1 MKLKKAGYIYSI
13 RMKKALLITL
23 TLLVTL
29 CFGQVQENMLMERFN
44 MNAFNP
50 AYVGSEGREVSFT
63 TRSTWQGIASAPRIN
78 YFFYSGNPKKNLSL
92 GASVISNKVFI
103 DTRTQYTADASYKLE
118 MGSGANLFLGI
129 KAGATSKNTD
139 IEGLNRITNA
149 SNPSI
154 AVNNNAIFPVFGFGA
169 LFKSEKFYI
178 SASIPNFLNPEKFV
192 DEDAFIGSEKPNTYL
207 LAGTS
212 FNTGVFGSK
221 LKPFISVKLIP
232 EGQNQTHI
240 GGTFDFKNIVEI
252 GGGYKSIGYS
262 NVLLILKTK
271 FGLTAA
277 YAYDFGIPSG
287 QSAVTRSGNEIFLK
301 FRF

>member
-1 MKLKKAGYIYSI
+1 MLRNKITFIPLF
-13 RMKKALLITL
+13 LLGCITQA
-23 TLLVTL
+23 
-29 CFGQVQENMLMERFN
+29 QVQENLLMERFN

-63 TRSTWQGIASAPRIN
+63 TRSTWQGVVDAPRTS

-92 GASVISNKVFI
+92 GGSVISNKVYI
-103 DTRTQYTADASYKLE
+103 DTRTQYAVDASYQLE
-118 MGSGANLFLGI
+118 MGGGSNLFLGI
-129 KAGATSKNTD
+129 KTGATSKNTD
-139 IEGLNRITNA
+139 IEGLERITNV

-154 AVNNNAIFPVFGFGA
+154 ATNGTAIFPVFGFGA

-192 DEDAFIGSEKPNTYL
+192 KDNGFIGSEKPMTYL

-212 FNTGVFGSK
+212 INTGVFGSK
-221 LKPFISVKLIP
+221 LKPFVSARLNP
-232 EGQNQTHI
+232 DGENQTHI
-240 GGTFDFKNIVEI
+240 GGTFDFKGMFEI

-262 NVLLILKTK
+262 NVMLIVKTK

-287 QSAVTRSGNEIFLK
+287 QVAVTQSGNEIFLK

>member
-1 MKLKKAGYIYSI
+1 MRKQILIIVLLAIGYISQ
-13 RMKKALLITL
+13 A
-23 TLLVTL
+23 
-29 CFGQVQENMLMERFN
+29 QVQENLLMERFN

-63 TRSTWQGIASAPRIN
+63 TRSAWQGLVDAPRTS

-103 DTRTQYTADASYKLE
+103 DTRTQYAVDASYQLE
-118 MGSGANLFLGI
+118 MGGGSNLFLGI

-139 IEGLNRITNA
+139 IEGLQRITTAANPAIA
-149 SNPSI
+149 SNGT
-154 AVNNNAIFPVFGFGA
+154 AIFPVFGFGA

-192 DEDAFIGSEKPNTYL
+192 DDDAFIGSEKPSTYL

-212 FNTGVFGSK
+212 FDTGVFGSK
-221 LKPFISVKLIP
+221 LKPFISAKLNP
-232 EGQNQTHI
+232 DGENQTHI
-240 GGTFDFKNIVEI
+240 GGTFDFKDTVEI
-252 GGGYKSIGYS
+252 GGGYKSVGYS
-262 NVLLILKTK
+262 NVLLIVKTK

-277 YAYDFGIPSG
+277 YAYDFGIPNG

-301 FRF
+301 FKF

>member
-1 MKLKKAGYIYSI
+1 MRKQLITT
-13 RMKKALLITL
+13 LLIA
-23 TLLVTL
+23 VG
-29 CFGQVQENMLMERFN
+29 FYSQAQVQENLLMERFN

-63 TRSTWQGIASAPRIN
+63 TRSAWIGVVDTPRTS

-103 DTRTQYTADASYKLE
+103 DTRTQYAVDASYQLE
-118 MGSGANLFLGI
+118 MGGGSNLFLGI

-139 IEGLNRITNA
+139 IEGLQRITTAANTAIA
-149 SNPSI
+149 SNGT
-154 AVNNNAIFPVFGFGA
+154 AIFPVFGFGA

-192 DEDAFIGSEKPNTYL
+192 DDDAFIGSEKPSTYL

-212 FNTGVFGSK
+212 FDTGVFGSK
-221 LKPFISVKLIP
+221 LKPFVSAKLNP
-232 EGQNQTHI
+232 DGENQTHI
-240 GGTFDFKNIVEI
+240 GGTFDFKDTVEI
-252 GGGYKSIGYS
+252 GGGYKSVGYS
-262 NVLLILKTK
+262 NLLLIVKTK

-277 YAYDFGIPSG
+277 YAYDFGIPNG
-287 QSAVTRSGNEIFLK
+287 KSAVTRSGYEIFLK
-301 FRF
+301 FKF

>member
-1 MKLKKAGYIYSI
+1 MLRNKITFIPLF
-13 RMKKALLITL
+13 LLGCITQA
-23 TLLVTL
+23 
-29 CFGQVQENMLMERFN
+29 QVQENLLMERFN

-63 TRSTWQGIASAPRIN
+63 TRSTWQGVVDAPRTS

-92 GASVISNKVFI
+92 GGSVISNKVYI
-103 DTRTQYTADASYKLE
+103 DTRTQYAVDASYQLE
-118 MGSGANLFLGI
+118 MGGGSNLFLGI

-139 IEGLNRITNA
+139 IEGLERITNV

-154 AVNNNAIFPVFGFGA
+154 ASNGTAIFPVFGFGA

-192 DEDAFIGSEKPNTYL
+192 KDNAFIGSEKPMTYL

-212 FNTGVFGSK
+212 INTGAFGSK
-221 LKPFISVKLIP
+221 LKPFVSARLNP
-232 EGQNQTHI
+232 DGENQTHI
-240 GGTFDFKNIVEI
+240 GGTFDFKDTVEI

-262 NVLLILKTK
+262 NVMLIVKTK

-287 QSAVTRSGNEIFLK
+287 QVAVTQSGNEIFLK

>member
-1 MKLKKAGYIYSI
+1 
-13 RMKKALLITL
+13 MKKQLFTKLLIVVGL
-23 TLLVTL
+23 YSQA
-29 CFGQVQENMLMERFN
+29 QVQENLLMERFN

-63 TRSTWQGIASAPRIN
+63 TRSAWLGVVDSPRTS

-92 GASVISNKVFI
+92 GGSVISNKVYI
-103 DTRTQYTADASYKLE
+103 DTRTQYAVDVSYQLE
-118 MGSGANLFLGI
+118 MGGGSNLFLGI

-139 IEGLNRITNA
+139 IEGLERITNV

-154 AVNNNAIFPVFGFGA
+154 ASNGTAIFPVFGFGA

-178 SASIPNFLNPEKFV
+178 SASIPNFLNLEKFV
-192 DEDAFIGSEKPNTYL
+192 EDDAFIGSEKPMTYL

-212 FNTGVFGSK
+212 IDTGAFGSK
-221 LKPFISVKLIP
+221 LKPFISTRLNP
-232 EGQNQTHI
+232 NGENQMHI
-240 GGTFDFKNIVEI
+240 GGTFDFKDTLEV
-252 GGGYKSIGYS
+252 GGGYKSTGYS
-262 NVLLILKTK
+262 NVMIIAKTK

-277 YAYDFGIPSG
+277 FAYDFGTPNG
-287 QSAVTRSGNEIFLK
+287 QAAVTRSGNEIFLK

>member
-1 MKLKKAGYIYSI
+1 
-13 RMKKALLITL
+13 MKKQLFTTLLIVVGL
-23 TLLVTL
+23 YSQA
-29 CFGQVQENMLMERFN
+29 QVQENLLMERFN

-63 TRSTWQGIASAPRIN
+63 TRSAWKGVLDAPRTS

-92 GASVISNKVFI
+92 GGSVISNKVYI
-103 DTRTQYTADASYKLE
+103 DTRTQYAVDVSYQLE
-118 MGSGANLFLGI
+118 MGGGSNLFLGI

-139 IEGLNRITNA
+139 IEGLERITNV

-154 AVNNNAIFPVFGFGA
+154 ASNGTAIFPVFGFGA

-192 DEDAFIGSEKPNTYL
+192 EDDAFIGSEKPMTYL

-212 FNTGVFGSK
+212 IDTGAFGSK
-221 LKPFISVKLIP
+221 LKPFISTRLNP
-232 EGQNQTHI
+232 NGENQMHI
-240 GGTFDFKNIVEI
+240 GGTFDFKDTIEI

-262 NVLLILKTK
+262 NVMLIVKTK

-287 QSAVTRSGNEIFLK
+287 QVAVTRSGNEIFLK
-301 FRF
+301 FKF

>member
-1 MKLKKAGYIYSI
+1 
-13 RMKKALLITL
+13 MKKYLITTLLIA
-23 TLLVTL
+23 VG
-29 CFGQVQENMLMERFN
+29 FYSQAQVQENLLMERFN

-63 TRSTWQGIASAPRIN
+63 TRSAWQGVVHAPRTS

-92 GASVISNKVFI
+92 GASVISNKVYI
-103 DTRTQYTADASYKLE
+103 DTRTQYAVDASYQLE
-118 MGSGANLFLGI
+118 MGGGSNLFLGI

-139 IEGLNRITNA
+139 IEGLERITNV

-154 AVNNNAIFPVFGFGA
+154 ASNGSAIFPVFGFGA

-192 DEDAFIGSEKPNTYL
+192 KDNAFIGSEKPMTYL

-212 FNTGVFGSK
+212 INTGVFGSK
-221 LKPFISVKLIP
+221 LKPFISARLNP
-232 EGQNQTHI
+232 DGENQTHI
-240 GGTFDFKNIVEI
+240 GGTFDFKDTVEI
-252 GGGYKSIGYS
+252 GGGYKSVGYS
-262 NVLLILKTK
+262 NVMLVVKTK

-287 QSAVTRSGNEIFLK
+287 QVAVTQSGNEIFLK

>member
-1 MKLKKAGYIYSI
+1 
-13 RMKKALLITL
+13 MKKYLITTLLIA
-23 TLLVTL
+23 VG
-29 CFGQVQENMLMERFN
+29 FYSQAQVQENLLMERFN

-63 TRSTWQGIASAPRIN
+63 TRSAWQAVVDAPRTS

-92 GASVISNKVFI
+92 GASVISNKVYI
-103 DTRTQYTADASYKLE
+103 DTRTQYAVDASYQLE
-118 MGSGANLFLGI
+118 MGGGSNLFLGI

-139 IEGLNRITNA
+139 IEGLERITNVSNPAIA
-149 SNPSI
+149 SNGT
-154 AVNNNAIFPVFGFGA
+154 AIFPVFGFGA

-192 DEDAFIGSEKPNTYL
+192 KDNAFIGSEKPMTYL

-212 FNTGVFGSK
+212 INTGVFGSK
-221 LKPFISVKLIP
+221 LKPFISARLNP
-232 EGQNQTHI
+232 DGENQTHI
-240 GGTFDFKNIVEI
+240 GGTFDYKDTVEI
-252 GGGYKSIGYS
+252 GGGYKSVGYS
-262 NVLLILKTK
+262 NVMLIVKTK

-287 QSAVTRSGNEIFLK
+287 QVAVTRSGNEIFLK

>member
-1 MKLKKAGYIYSI
+1 
-13 RMKKALLITL
+13 MKKYLITMLLIA
-23 TLLVTL
+23 VG
-29 CFGQVQENMLMERFN
+29 FYSQAQVQENLLMERFN

-63 TRSTWQGIASAPRIN
+63 TRSLWVGVVDSPRTS

-92 GASVISNKVFI
+92 GGSVISNKVYI
-103 DTRTQYTADASYKLE
+103 DTRTQYAVDASYQLE
-118 MGSGANLFLGI
+118 MGGGSNLFLGI

-139 IEGLNRITNA
+139 IEGLERITNV

-154 AVNNNAIFPVFGFGA
+154 ATNGTAIFPVFGFGA

-192 DEDAFIGSEKPNTYL
+192 KDDAFIGSEKPMTYL

-212 FNTGVFGSK
+212 IDTGVFGSK
-221 LKPFISVKLIP
+221 LKPFVSARLNP
-232 EGQNQTHI
+232 NGENQTHI
-240 GGTFDFKNIVEI
+240 GGTFDFKDTIEI

-262 NVLLILKTK
+262 NVMLILKTK

-287 QSAVTRSGNEIFLK
+287 QVAVTRSGNEIFLK
-301 FRF
+301 FKF

>member
-1 MKLKKAGYIYSI
+1 
-13 RMKKALLITL
+13 MKKQLFTKLLIVVGL
-23 TLLVTL
+23 YSQA
-29 CFGQVQENMLMERFN
+29 QVQENLLMERFN

-63 TRSTWQGIASAPRIN
+63 TRSAWLGVVDSPRTS

-92 GASVISNKVFI
+92 GGSVISNKVYI
-103 DTRTQYTADASYKLE
+103 DTRTQYAVDVSYQLE
-118 MGSGANLFLGI
+118 MGGGSNLFLGI

-139 IEGLNRITNA
+139 IEGLERITNV

-154 AVNNNAIFPVFGFGA
+154 ASNGTAIFPVFGFGA

-178 SASIPNFLNPEKFV
+178 SASIPNFLNLEKFV
-192 DEDAFIGSEKPNTYL
+192 EDDAFIGSEKPMTYL

-212 FNTGVFGSK
+212 IDTGAFGSK
-221 LKPFISVKLIP
+221 LKPFISTRLNP
-232 EGQNQTHI
+232 NGENQMHI
-240 GGTFDFKNIVEI
+240 GGTFDFKDTVEV
-252 GGGYKSIGYS
+252 GGGYKSTGYS
-262 NVLLILKTK
+262 NVMIIVKTK

-277 YAYDFGIPSG
+277 YAYDFGTPNG
-287 QSAVTRSGNEIFLK
+287 QAAVTRSGNEIFLK

>member
-1 MKLKKAGYIYSI
+1 MKIKYHSSIALILLGY
-13 RMKKALLITL
+13 TL
-23 TLLVTL
+23 QA
-29 CFGQVQENMLMERFN
+29 QVQENLLMERFN

-50 AYVGSEGREVSFT
+50 AFVGSEGREVSFT
-63 TRSTWQGIASAPRIN
+63 TRSAWQGVVDSPRTS

-103 DTRTQYTADASYKLE
+103 DTRTQYAIDASYKLE
-118 MGSGANLFLGI
+118 MGGGSNLFLGL
-129 KAGATSKNTD
+129 KAGATNKNTD
-139 IEGLNRITNA
+139 IEGLTRITQQSNSAIA
-149 SNPSI
+149 SEG
-154 AVNNNAIFPVFGFGA
+154 NAIFPVFGFGA
-169 LFKSEKFYI
+169 LLKSEKFYV
-178 SASIPNFLNPEKFV
+178 SASIPNFLNPVKFIK
-192 DEDAFIGSEKPNTYL
+192 DDAFISSEKPVTYL

-212 FNTGVFGSK
+212 IDTGVFGSK
-221 LKPFISVKLIP
+221 LKPFISAKLIP
-232 EGQNQTHI
+232 DGKNQTHI
-240 GGTFDFKNIVEI
+240 GGTFDFKNTVEI

-262 NVLLILKTK
+262 NILLIVKTK

>member
-1 MKLKKAGYIYSI
+1 MLRNKITFIPLF
-13 RMKKALLITL
+13 LLGCITQA
-23 TLLVTL
+23 
-29 CFGQVQENMLMERFN
+29 QVQENLIMERFN

-63 TRSTWQGIASAPRIN
+63 TRSTWQGVVDAPRTS

-92 GASVISNKVFI
+92 GGSVISNKVYI
-103 DTRTQYTADASYKLE
+103 DTRTQYAVDASYQLE
-118 MGSGANLFLGI
+118 MGGGSNLFLGI

-139 IEGLNRITNA
+139 IEGLERITNV

-154 AVNNNAIFPVFGFGA
+154 ASNGTAIFPVFGFGA

-192 DEDAFIGSEKPNTYL
+192 KDNAFIGSEKPMTYL

-212 FNTGVFGSK
+212 INTGAFGSK
-221 LKPFISVKLIP
+221 LKPFVSARLNP
-232 EGQNQTHI
+232 DGENQTHI
-240 GGTFDFKNIVEI
+240 GGTFDFKDTVEI

-262 NVLLILKTK
+262 NVMLIVKTK

-287 QSAVTRSGNEIFLK
+287 QVAVTQSGNEIFLK

>member
-1 MKLKKAGYIYSI
+1 
-13 RMKKALLITL
+13 
-23 TLLVTL
+23 
-29 CFGQVQENMLMERFN
+29 MERFN

-63 TRSTWQGIASAPRIN
+63 TRSAWQAVADAPRTS

-92 GASVISNKVFI
+92 GGSVISNKVYI
-103 DTRTQYTADASYKLE
+103 DTRTQYAVDASYQLE
-118 MGSGANLFLGI
+118 MGGGSNLFLGI

-139 IEGLNRITNA
+139 IEGLERITNV

-154 AVNNNAIFPVFGFGA
+154 ATNGTAIFPVFGFGA

-192 DEDAFIGSEKPNTYL
+192 KDDAFIGSEKPMTYL

-212 FNTGVFGSK
+212 IDTGVFGSK
-221 LKPFISVKLIP
+221 LKPFFSARLNP
-232 EGQNQTHI
+232 NGENQTHI
-240 GGTFDFKNIVEI
+240 GGTFDFKDTVEI

-262 NVLLILKTK
+262 NVMLIVKTK

-277 YAYDFGIPSG
+277 FAYDFGIPSG
-287 QSAVTRSGNEIFLK
+287 QVAVTRSGNEIFLK
-301 FRF
+301 FKF